1 MAMRKII
8 TTEVEN
14 QILELKKQGCT
25 CKKIAE
31 MFGVSISA
39 INNVIYARRK
49 AESTIAA
56 APRAK
61 ELTPREAILFLYS
74 KGYRIRN
81 GKLVVITEREVNI
94 EDVIKEGK

>member
-1 MAMRKII
+1 MRKII

-14 QILELKKQGCT
+14 QILELKKQGYT
-25 CKKIAE
+25 HKKIAE
-31 MFGVSISA
+31 MFGVSVSA
-39 INNVIYARRK
+39 INNVLYARRK
-49 AESTIAA
+49 VESAS
-56 APRAK
+56 APRANA
-61 ELTPREAILFLYS
+61 LTPREAILFLYS